1 MTGERNDPMT
11 LPQRITIVD
20 DEPSVRSGLSN
31 LLRSDGYSTGCFAS
45 AEALLADPGAL
56 ADAALLVIDIKLKGM
71 SGFELFS
78 YIKTHVASPPPVIF
92 ISGHG
97 DEQMQRYALEQGAA
111 AFLRK
116 PIDIEQ
122 LLNHIQNELRSGTT

>member
-1 MTGERNDPMT
+1 MT
-11 LPQRITIVD
+11 LPQRIAIVD

-31 LLRSDGYSTGCFAS
+31 LLRSDGYSTVCFAS

-56 ADAALLVIDIKLKGM
+56 TDAALLVIDIKLKGM
-71 SGFELFS
+71 SGFELFNH
-78 YIKTHVASPPPVIF
+78 IKNHAASAAPVIF

-97 DEQMQRYALEQGAA
+97 DEQMQRYALDRGAA

-122 LLNHIQNELRSGTT
+122 LLNHIQNELRSGKT

>member
-1 MTGERNDPMT
+1 MT
-11 LPQRITIVD
+11 LPQRIAIVD

-31 LLRSDGYSTGCFAS
+31 LLRSDGYSTACFAS

-71 SGFELFS
+71 SGFELFNH
-78 YIKTHVASPPPVIF
+78 IKTHAASAAPVIF

-122 LLNHIQNELRSGTT
+122 LLNHIQNELRSGKT